1 MFKEKILLFFDALL
15 DLFEGN
21 NKIIYYKVVLY
32 RHQIQN
38 IMTTSELLKNCTDF
52 IVIPTNYEMLKRQN
66 IQSINNYTPETLS
79 AKIFDQLMILLN
91 SCSIENQKI
100 IWKWIDNII
109 YTIII
114 EANIDI
120 SNIYDMYSLNE
131 R

>member
-114 EANIDI
+114 EANVDI